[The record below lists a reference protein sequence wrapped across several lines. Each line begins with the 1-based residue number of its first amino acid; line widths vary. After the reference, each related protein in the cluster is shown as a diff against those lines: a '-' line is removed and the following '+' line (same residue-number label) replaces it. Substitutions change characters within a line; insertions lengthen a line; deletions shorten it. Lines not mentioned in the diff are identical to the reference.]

1 MIYKYLFP
9 FCSCL
14 FILLWFPSLC
24 RNLNLMYTHWFIFA
38 FVAIAF
44 GVDPKI
50 IVKSDVKDL
59 TAYVLF

>member
-1 MIYKYLFP
+1 
-9 FCSCL
+9 
-14 FILLWFPSLC
+14 
-24 RNLNLMYTHWFIFA
+24 MYTHWFIFA